1 MKKKVLFD
9 NSVIECKRFPNI
21 IYNVK
26 KRLVWVFQRRKERNK
41 HNDTRLKEGGLLEL
55 KKTTE

>member
-26 KRLVWVFQRRKERNK
+26 KKTCLGV
-41 HNDTRLKEGGLLEL
+41 LE
-55 KKTTE
+55 KKRT